1 MPTVGDARD
10 AGQELLECLT
20 RGEFEQYLVAEEAY
34 FALCTDVL
42 GRTLTRADGEG
53 LRALMKVQAAIEE
66 QLSVLS
72 RGVAA
77 EMVRLRRRGQASRAY
92 VPAPLR
98 EAAELARG

>member
-1 MPTVGDARD
+1 MN
-10 AGQELLECLT
+10 
-20 RGEFEQYLVAEEAY
+20 
-34 FALCTDVL
+34 
-42 GRTLTRADGEG
+42 
-53 LRALMKVQAAIEE
+53 VQAAIEE
-66 QLSVLS
+66 QLAVLS